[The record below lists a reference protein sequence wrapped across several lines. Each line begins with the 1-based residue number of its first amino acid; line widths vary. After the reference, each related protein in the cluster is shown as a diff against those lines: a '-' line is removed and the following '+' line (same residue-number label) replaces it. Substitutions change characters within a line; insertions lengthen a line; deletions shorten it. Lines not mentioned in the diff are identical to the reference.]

1 MKKLIGILFL
11 SFPFVLFGQS
21 TFLDSVNYYF
31 GILLNQERD
40 SINQY
45 NKNNPEFTPLKYRFA
60 RFVNR
65 RIEKNNPEFTPLNY
79 VVVETDT
86 TKFVNPW
93 KHLEYCVEESH
104 NYKTF
109 NPHSTTNLENMMF
122 SWSPGDM
129 SLIHTNV
136 KKEANLLFQGWKN
149 SSGHY
154 KFMIQDTKN
163 NLRYFLSGDYKTF
176 KVLIEISYRSQYTY
190 EDVKQNKHIPWVY
203 VASFTAWE

>member
-31 GILLNQERD
+31 GVLLNQERD

-45 NKNNPEFTPLKYRFA
+45 NKKNPK
-60 RFVNR
+60 
-65 RIEKNNPEFTPLNY
+65 FTPLNY

-109 NPHSTTNLENMMF
+109 DAHSTTNLENMMF
-122 SWSPGDM
+122 SWSAGDM
-129 SLIHTNV
+129 SSLHRNP
-136 KKEANLLFQGWKN
+136 KNEAYSLFRDWKN
-149 SSGHY
+149 SQGHY
-154 KFMIQDTKN
+154 RFMIQDTEN
-163 NLRYFLSGDYKTF
+163 NLRWFSSGDYKTF
-176 KVLIEISYRSQYTY
+176 KVLIKISYQNQYTY
-190 EDVKQNKHIPWVY
+190 EDVKQHKHIPWVY

>member
-1 MKKLIGILFL
+1 MKKLISILFL
-11 SFPFVLFGQS
+11 SSPFILFGQS

-45 NKNNPEFTPLKYRFA
+45 NKNNPK
-60 RFVNR
+60 
-65 RIEKNNPEFTPLNY
+65 FTPLNY

-109 NPHSTTNLENMMF
+109 NAHSTTNLENMMF
-122 SWSPGDM
+122 SWSAGDM
-129 SLIHTNV
+129 SSLYRNP
-136 KKEANLLFQGWKN
+136 KNQAYSLFQGWKN
-149 SSGHY
+149 SIGHY
-154 KFMIQDTKN
+154 KFMIQQTDGDYK
-163 NLRYFLSGDYKTF
+163 YFSSGDYKTF
-176 KVLIEISYRSQYTY
+176 KVMFKISYRSEYTT
-190 EDVKQNKHIPWVY
+190 EEIKHQKKIRWVY